1 MAKQKKD
8 PSEKLGLGNLLV
20 WNSRQISTSVYVL
33 MAGFLMAYCTDTL
46 GINPALISII
56 MVASKLLD
64 GVTDAFAGFI
74 VDRTKTKWGKAR
86 PYELFIFLMWICTW
100 LMFSC
105 PTGLSEVLK
114 CVWIFI
120 MYSLVNAVA
129 YTFLNANQNV
139 YLVRAFKGNQIVK
152 LTSYSSV
159 ITMLASVIFN
169 IAFPILM
176 ATYATSARGWSLLVG
191 CFAIAMGAIGILR
204 FIFVKEKYDV
214 DAEKTEE
221 SLKISDAVA
230 VIKGNKYILILAF
243 MGLLFN
249 FVTNMGTQV
258 YYYTWI
264 VGNVGLMSIA
274 SAVQIIAI
282 PLAFVFP
289 PLLKKIS
296 VVKLMFIGFII
307 SGIGYALNFVA
318 VANVPLLAVAAVL
331 TGAGTIPGSMLIA
344 LAILECAEYN
354 EWKGLHRMEGTMS
367 SIVSLAKKVGA
378 ALGSAG
384 LGVMLAAV
392 GYDGNLSVQSDGTLL
407 GIRLLFSV
415 VPMVLYIVVAV
426 SLTGY
431 FKLDKQMPQIKE
443 ENEKKRAFAV
453 AQAKQ
458 EESEQ

>member
-1 MAKQKKD
+1 MGKTKKD
-8 PSEKLGLGNLLV
+8 PGEKLGFGNLLA
-20 WNSRQISTSVYVL
+20 WNSRQISTSIYVL
-33 MAGFLMAYCTDTL
+33 MAGFLMAYCTDTME
-46 GINPALISII
+46 INPALISII

-86 PYELFIFLMWICTW
+86 PYEFFIFLMWICTW

-105 PTGLSEVLK
+105 PAGLSEIMK
-114 CVWIFI
+114 CVWIFV

-176 ATYATSARGWSLLVG
+176 ATFATSAGGWSRLVG
-191 CFAIAMGAIGILR
+191 CFAIAMAAIGILR

-214 DAEKTEE
+214 DAEKKED
-221 SLKISDAVA
+221 SLKFSDAVA
-230 VIKGNKYILILAF
+230 VIKGDKYILILAF

-264 VGNVGLMSIA
+264 VGNVGLMSVA

-296 VVKLMFIGFII
+296 VVKLMFIGFLI
-307 SGIGYALNFVA
+307 SAFGYLLNFIA
-318 VANVPLLAVAAVL
+318 VDNVPLLAVAAIF
-331 TGAGTIPGSMLIA
+331 TGAGTIPSSMLIS

-367 SIVSLAKKVGA
+367 SLVSLAKKVGA

-384 LGVMLAAV
+384 LGVMLSMV
-392 GYDGNLSVQSDGTLL
+392 GYDGSLSVQADGTLL
-407 GIRLLFSV
+407 GIRLLFSI
-415 VPMVLYIVVAV
+415 VPMVLYAIVAV
-426 SLTGY
+426 SLVGY
-431 FKLDKQMPQIKE
+431 FRLDKRMAQIRE
-443 ENEKKRAFAV
+443 ENEKRRAELV
-453 AQAKQ
+453 KGG
-458 EESEQ
+458 ENGGV

>member
-8 PSEKLGLGNLLV
+8 PSEKLGFGNLLV

-307 SGIGYALNFVA
+307 SGIG
-318 VANVPLLAVAAVL
+318 
-331 TGAGTIPGSMLIA
+331 
-344 LAILECAEYN
+344 
-354 EWKGLHRMEGTMS
+354 
-367 SIVSLAKKVGA
+367 IVSLAKKVGA